1 MEQGKPKI
9 RSFGS
14 CNIFPRSLSNFI
26 PPSPSKVYNINDTIG
41 IKLITRLR
49 LGLSHLQEDK
59 FKHNFQD
66 TVNPLCSCSIEA
78 ESTSHYFL
86 RCHFFDTLWA
96 TLTEDL
102 RNTDSHLPTPRN
114 ENLTNIL
121 LYGNK
126 IYDDKSNQIILLHII

>member
-1 MEQGKPKI
+1 M
-9 RSFGS
+9 
-14 CNIFPRSLSNFI
+14 
-26 PPSPSKVYNINDTIG
+26 
-41 IKLITRLR
+41 ITRLR
-49 LGLSHLQEDK
+49 LGLSHLQEEK